1 MNFFEEV
8 FKLNKILAPTDG
20 SLESIKA
27 VKKAAE
33 IAESFSAELVVVN
46 AQDIHVESVSTDIKE
61 RRRKAEKVF
70 ALVKEELRGIEPKTS
85 YKMLEGNPADEICK
99 FAEKDNFDLIVMG
112 ARGLSGIKKFLLG
125 SVADKVVH
133 HAKVPVMINR

>member
-1 MNFFEEV
+1 M
-8 FKLNKILAPTDG
+8 NKILAPTDG